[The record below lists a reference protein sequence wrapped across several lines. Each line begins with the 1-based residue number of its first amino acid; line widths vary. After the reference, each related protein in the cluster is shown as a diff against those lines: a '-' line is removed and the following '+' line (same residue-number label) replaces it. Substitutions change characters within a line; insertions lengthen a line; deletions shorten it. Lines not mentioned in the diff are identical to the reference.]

1 MWALI
6 PLAHATGPTTPTD
19 STLAPAADLALGI
32 DAFGAPPALGIAP
45 LTVALPD
52 AAPCGDAAPDCV
64 EYRGAAGEQ
73 LERYV
78 AAATANRQVLSEVLL
93 AYEALRSEQLVV
105 LRQARLYEA
114 SNTRLRRIADAAQD
128 RLQSAERWRAIDGW
142 VNRAAVVGLVAVAAA
157 DR

>member
-1 MWALI
+1 M
-6 PLAHATGPTTPTD
+6 
-19 STLAPAADLALGI
+19 
-32 DAFGAPPALGIAP
+32 
-45 LTVALPD
+45 
-52 AAPCGDAAPDCV
+52 
-64 EYRGAAGEQ
+64 
-73 LERYV
+73 